1 MSERLRLVPFKTM
14 RAMAIAAGFEEKRRV
29 GSHVSFRDAEGRT
42 TVIPDHGSRELGRG
56 LTRKIIND
64 MGLTIAQYHGLL
76 NKI

>member
-29 GSHVSFRDAEGRT
+29 GSHVSFRDAEGHT

-64 MGLTIAQYHGLL
+64 MGLTTAQYHGLL